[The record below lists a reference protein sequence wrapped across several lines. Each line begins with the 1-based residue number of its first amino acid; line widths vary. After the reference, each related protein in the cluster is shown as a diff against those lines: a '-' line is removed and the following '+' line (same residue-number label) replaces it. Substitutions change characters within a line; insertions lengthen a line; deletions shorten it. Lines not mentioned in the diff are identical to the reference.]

1 MYSSTGSK
9 SSFHLREAV
18 AYLEKEN
25 ALLRNNLM
33 ECSAA
38 KEKLQAN
45 LLEKETTLQNALTQ
59 LSVSKANLQSLRE
72 QLKSESIIADK
83 STKSMIESMQEKSK
97 YSAQQ
102 VMSLESTLNTLRVEL
117 HKERTARNIEVGN
130 LRDQLRETK
139 DSLLVTEGTVSDLQ
153 KIIKGLRSQ
162 NELTDSPSLRA
173 YIRDTAV
180 RHQPTS
186 IPRPN
191 SQNSKKLSEKAS
203 TEPIKLAQPTS
214 QRYHTSLS
222 AARIRAR
229 SLSPTSSSAR
239 KAIKSPYTYTSGF
252 SRSSKTKS
260 SSSSSGGYY
269 LLDSEPTQSEHV
281 THSFNNTAISDT
293 NDPARSKS
301 LDDFEVVST
310 ISLQDQLLSQHTD
323 KEDTSGAGVQ
333 QQSGASKNTHELRG
347 QFTQTSPSQ
356 VVEKVTTP
364 GNISSVT
371 AASSSVVDTY
381 FRSMNFST
389 DDQHNSIHH
398 SGKSPLTNAS
408 TSPPS
413 SASSTIENRAR
424 SPKAS
429 RALHIF
435 SASESSS
442 LDSYGVDNHPNLQP
456 ESKARSN
463 SPKRS
468 ASQEFV
474 DSVYGTPEKRRVK
487 TENNNTSGSTSV
499 RQSKPMTF
507 PPSISPSRSFSRS
520 QSTSAEEATST
531 ATQSLLCFS
540 PKKRLTELDIGADVY
555 MYRTNSFQSIDKH
568 ATTVIMHT
576 LDRYNSLVD
585 EYNRLFQS
593 LPPEERQKHLLRESQ
608 VQQQQRNT
616 PKRTDRSNP
625 NPFQE
630 ELLSINEQLLTEN
643 SKLTKD
649 LNEVRAMIS
658 TQLHKMKNENLTLL
672 LQIHEQGE
680 KLTVYDNLTRINI
693 GPGIPEDDGVSEVLT
708 KLKEVRHSDR
718 HSEWLMMDF
727 KAAEKIV
734 RYFDSV
740 SQNMHAKRD
749 AKIFSDLQQQVVLP
763 YGESVRGINN
773 LKPSINPSDQYHNP
787 SGNML
792 SLAVSG
798 ESKIANTTS
807 FHQSLGDLKNRCD
820 SLQQELTS
828 YGPAPSLSV
837 AMAEKRVLECKL
849 QETVTGFERN
859 TALLE
864 GQYLTAVSELRAF
877 LKLEKSE
884 KVNLQSKLA
893 EQSQTISQLTHH
905 LKQLQCRTAALT

>member
-1 MYSSTGSK
+1 M
-9 SSFHLREAV
+9 
-18 AYLEKEN
+18 
-25 ALLRNNLM
+25 
-33 ECSAA
+33 
-38 KEKLQAN
+38 
-45 LLEKETTLQNALTQ
+45 
-59 LSVSKANLQSLRE
+59 
-72 QLKSESIIADK
+72 
-83 STKSMIESMQEKSK
+83 
-97 YSAQQ
+97 
-102 VMSLESTLNTLRVEL
+102 
-117 HKERTARNIEVGN
+117 
-130 LRDQLRETK
+130 RETK

-229 SLSPTSSSAR
+229 SLSPTSASVR

-293 NDPARSKS
+293 NDPALRSKS

-389 DDQHNSIHH
+389 DDQHNSIHR
-398 SGKSPLTNAS
+398 SGKSPFTNAS

-413 SASSTIENRAR
+413 SAISTIENRAR

-520 QSTSAEEATST
+520 QSTSAGTVGSFN
-531 ATQSLLCFS
+531 SM
-540 PKKRLTELDIGADVY
+540 LDYSYTIHSAF
-555 MYRTNSFQSIDKH
+555 TN
-568 ATTVIMHT
+568 T
-576 LDRYNSLVD
+576 
-585 EYNRLFQS
+585 
-593 LPPEERQKHLLRESQ
+593 
-608 VQQQQRNT
+608 
-616 PKRTDRSNP
+616 
-625 NPFQE
+625 
-630 ELLSINEQLLTEN
+630 
-643 SKLTKD
+643 
-649 LNEVRAMIS
+649 
-658 TQLHKMKNENLTLL
+658 
-672 LQIHEQGE
+672 
-680 KLTVYDNLTRINI
+680 
-693 GPGIPEDDGVSEVLT
+693 
-708 KLKEVRHSDR
+708 
-718 HSEWLMMDF
+718 
-727 KAAEKIV
+727 
-734 RYFDSV
+734 
-740 SQNMHAKRD
+740 
-749 AKIFSDLQQQVVLP
+749 
-763 YGESVRGINN
+763 
-773 LKPSINPSDQYHNP
+773 
-787 SGNML
+787 
-792 SLAVSG
+792 
-798 ESKIANTTS
+798 
-807 FHQSLGDLKNRCD
+807 
-820 SLQQELTS
+820 
-828 YGPAPSLSV
+828 
-837 AMAEKRVLECKL
+837 
-849 QETVTGFERN
+849 
-859 TALLE
+859 
-864 GQYLTAVSELRAF
+864 
-877 LKLEKSE
+877 
-884 KVNLQSKLA
+884 
-893 EQSQTISQLTHH
+893 
-905 LKQLQCRTAALT
+905 